1 MILLENGNRILQQA
15 IETAIASDKREA
27 VDITCCDF
35 DGVQF
40 HVSTPD
46 PNNRN
51 LLQVSIQ
58 WRCFSELVKNGAG
71 VDLKRYYGPFLQAQP
86 EANYDVSLIIDLN
99 NVPGDKA
106 KLGETVGLLK
116 RHVLASPFKKTFQ
129 AVEAGNA
136 NPNDVITINY
146 RENESFFIKPDQERV
161 FVIFSITFKDP
172 GDQILARVFLSEFA
186 DARKTI
192 SNAPSVSYSAKEAPL
207 ELKGVRGVKE
217 DGQTGFVSFV
227 LFKNHITAKNA
238 DRTINAIETF
248 RDYLHYHIKCSKAYM
263 HTRMRNRVETL
274 LQVLN
279 RARPAEFEKKE
290 KKLISG
296 KTFTRK

>member
-1 MILLENGNRILQQA
+1 MILLENGNKIIFEALQA
-15 IETAIASDKREA
+15 AVDGKREA
-27 VDITCCDF
+27 LDITAADF

-40 HVSTPD
+40 HISTPD
-46 PNNRN
+46 ANNRN
-51 LLQVSIQ
+51 LIQVSMQ
-58 WRCFSELVKNGAG
+58 WRCFSELLKQGAS
-71 VDLKRYYGPFLQAQP
+71 VDLKRYYGPFLQQKA
-86 EANYDVSLIIDLN
+86 EDNYDVTLLIDMANI
-99 NVPGDKA
+99 PGDKA
-106 KLGETVGLLK
+106 KLAETVSLLK

-136 NPNDVITINY
+136 NPNDTIVISY
-146 RENESFFIKPDQERV
+146 RENEAFYIKPDQERV
-161 FVIFSITFKDP
+161 FVIFSVSFKDP
-172 GDQILARVFLSEFA
+172 GDQVLAKVFLQEFA
-186 DARKTI
+186 DARKTM
-192 SNAPSVSYSAKEAPL
+192 SNAPSVSFSAREPPG
-207 ELKGVRGVKE
+207 ELQGVRGVKS
-217 DGQTGFVSFV
+217 DVNTGFVSFV

-248 RDYLHYHIKCSKAYM
+248 RDYLHYHIKCSKAYL
-263 HTRMRNRVETL
+263 HTRMRNRVDTL